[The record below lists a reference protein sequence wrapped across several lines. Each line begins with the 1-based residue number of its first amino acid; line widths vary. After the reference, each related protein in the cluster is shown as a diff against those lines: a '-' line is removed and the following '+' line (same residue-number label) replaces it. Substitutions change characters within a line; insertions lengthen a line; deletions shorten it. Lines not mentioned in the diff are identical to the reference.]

1 MTVDDVGTSG
11 EEGKTVRRGRR
22 GRRIKVAGR
31 QVQGGTIG
39 TESSTGADDDVGT
52 SGEEGKTGKRGR
64 RGRRI
69 KVAGRQVRGGDKKN
83 WIKNRSGWRRWCKRG
98 RR

>member
-1 MTVDDVGTSG
+1 MVQAGKKVRLESG
-11 EEGKTVRRGRR
+11 EGEGEVSRLQGDRYK
-22 GRRIKVAGR
+22 
-31 QVQGGTIG
+31 GGTIG
-39 TESSTGADDDVGT
+39 TESRTGADDDVGT

-83 WIKNRSGWRRWCKRG
+83 
-98 RR
+98 

>member
-1 MTVDDVGTSG
+1 VGT
-11 EEGKTVRRGRR
+11 
-22 GRRIKVAGR
+22 I
-31 QVQGGTIG
+31 I
-39 TESSTGADDDVGT
+39 TESRTGADDDVGT

-69 KVAGRQVRGGDKKN
+69 KVAGLGLGRRIKVAGSGVQGGTIRAESRTGADD
-83 WIKNRSGWRRWCKRG
+83 GGRRWYKQG